1 MSCLLLMPLMP
12 SFKSLDRLGLIAGVI
27 DELRVR
33 SRSCT
38 YFQMLRSWQS
48 CGERTNRSSNAPES
62 EKFSHRQGPGKSRVK
77 AIRDRQLL

>member
-1 MSCLLLMPLMP
+1 MPLMP
-12 SFKSLDRLGLIAGVI
+12 SFKSLDRLGLVAGVI

-33 SRSCT
+33 SESCA

-48 CGERTNRSSNAPES
+48 CGERTYRSSNRSSNAPES
-62 EKFSHRQGPGKSRVK
+62 EMFSHRQGPGKSKVK